1 MKVQLAAALLLLD
14 VAGAAQAPEPWSWLR
29 SQNRHVTEGNKK
41 LAAGDAKG
49 ALDDYGRA
57 SRELPND
64 GGVHLN
70 RGLALLK
77 QGDLAGARDALK
89 LAAQSQARGPVRA
102 DANYDLGVSFY
113 KEADAAAGKEDHEQA
128 QKLFREASDHFKQ
141 ALRLRPGDRAAAWN
155 YELAARRVREQQE
168 KQKQKEEQ
176 EKEKQDQEKKDEDQQ
191 KQDQQ
196 NQDQQNQDQQN
207 QDQSQNQDQ
216 QKQDEQQKQD
226 QPKQDEQKQAD
237 QQKQDQQKQDEQQA
251 QQLPQPQ
258 PRPEAERALDALQD
272 GEENLERI
280 KALQRAARERREPE
294 KDW

>member
-1 MKVQLAAALLLLD
+1 MKAQLAAALLLLD
-14 VAGAAQAPEPWSWLR
+14 IAGTGQKTEGWSWLR
-29 SQNRHVTEGNKK
+29 SENQHVNDGNRK
-41 LAAGDAKG
+41 LATGDAKG

-57 SRELPND
+57 ARELPND
-64 GGVHLN
+64 GGVHLD

-77 QGDLAGARDALK
+77 QGDQAGARDALK
-89 LAAQSQARGPVRA
+89 LAAQSQASGSVRP
-102 DANYDLGVSFY
+102 DAHYDLGVSFY
-113 KEADAAAGKEDHEQA
+113 READGAAGKEDHEQA
-128 QKLFREASDHFKQ
+128 QKLFREATDHFKQ

-176 EKEKQDQEKKDEDQQ
+176 EKQEQEKKDQEQKDEQQ
-191 KQDQQ
+191 KQD
-196 NQDQQNQDQQN
+196 QDQQN

-216 QKQDEQQKQD
+216 DQQKQDEQPKQDPQKQDEQQKQAD
-226 QPKQDEQKQAD
+226 QPKQDP
-237 QQKQDQQKQDEQQA
+237 QKQDEQQA
-251 QQLPQPQ
+251 QQQPQPQ
-258 PRPEAERALDALQD
+258 PEARPEAERALDALQD